1 MDEQGLVI
9 PLEDSDL
16 IKALEDYPNMGV
28 DAIENILSNVKEYT
42 EGRLIC
48 LFGCGGNRDNKKRP
62 LMAQAAA
69 KYADMLIV
77 TSDNPRDEKPEAI
90 IDEILAGIKDTKV
103 PYEVVVDRIEAI
115 HHALKIAKK
124 GDVIVL
130 AGKGHEDYQ
139 VLANNVH
146 IHLDEREVVAE
157 GLKLI

>member
-1 MDEQGLVI
+1 
-9 PLEDSDL
+9 
-16 IKALEDYPNMGV
+16 
-28 DAIENILSNVKEYT
+28 
-42 EGRLIC
+42 
-48 LFGCGGNRDNKKRP
+48 
-62 LMAQAAA
+62 MAQAAA

-90 IDEILAGIKDTKV
+90 IDEILVGIKDTKV

>member
-1 MDEQGLVI
+1 M
-9 PLEDSDL
+9 
-16 IKALEDYPNMGV
+16 
-28 DAIENILSNVKEYT
+28 
-42 EGRLIC
+42 
-48 LFGCGGNRDNKKRP
+48 
-62 LMAQAAA
+62 
-69 KYADMLIV
+69 
-77 TSDNPRDEKPEAI
+77 
-90 IDEILAGIKDTKV
+90 
-103 PYEVVVDRIEAI
+103 VVDRIEAI

>member
-1 MDEQGLVI
+1 
-9 PLEDSDL
+9 
-16 IKALEDYPNMGV
+16 
-28 DAIENILSNVKEYT
+28 
-42 EGRLIC
+42 
-48 LFGCGGNRDNKKRP
+48 
-62 LMAQAAA
+62 MAQAAA

-90 IDEILAGIKDTKV
+90 IDEILVGIKDTKD

>member
-1 MDEQGLVI
+1 
-9 PLEDSDL
+9 
-16 IKALEDYPNMGV
+16 
-28 DAIENILSNVKEYT
+28 
-42 EGRLIC
+42 
-48 LFGCGGNRDNKKRP
+48 
-62 LMAQAAA
+62 MAQAAA

-115 HHALKIAKK
+115 HHAMKIAKK

-146 IHLDEREVVAE
+146 FCIRFISGRLSR
-157 GLKLI
+157 K

>member
-1 MDEQGLVI
+1 
-9 PLEDSDL
+9 
-16 IKALEDYPNMGV
+16 
-28 DAIENILSNVKEYT
+28 
-42 EGRLIC
+42 
-48 LFGCGGNRDNKKRP
+48 
-62 LMAQAAA
+62 MAQAAA

>member
-1 MDEQGLVI
+1 
-9 PLEDSDL
+9 
-16 IKALEDYPNMGV
+16 
-28 DAIENILSNVKEYT
+28 
-42 EGRLIC
+42 
-48 LFGCGGNRDNKKRP
+48 
-62 LMAQAAA
+62 MAQAAA

-77 TSDNPRDEKPEAI
+77 TSDNPRDVLLVVFFF
-90 IDEILAGIKDTKV
+90 EILAGIKDTKV
-103 PYEVVVDRIEAI
+103 PNEVVVDRIEAI